1 MKFYSSIQK
10 TDMKNLEHFCEKTK
24 VTNYCRNIT
33 ALIKDFWRYILIM
46 SKLINIFNNNK
57 NSGKWEGT
65 IKLSFE
71 MEESVYLLELLIKRE
86 EKIVVYD
93 LNELNCI
100 FEAKFKK
107 AYTVA
112 QYQAMSKVLMILDGI
127 STSNIHLFSGCEYKN
142 GKIGF
147 EKGTYFK
154 LCSCLIESKRT
165 IREKGRTK
173 EKQKTIPLY
182 EKKLNVS
189 KIESPAAL
197 PQLTV
202 EQNKNNE
209 VIKHKNNVSINP
221 FTETK
226 EIPSQVSKQTSDI
239 GGISKEDFKRQ
250 IQAQKNK

>member
-1 MKFYSSIQK
+1 M
-10 TDMKNLEHFCEKTK
+10 L
-24 VTNYCRNIT
+24 
-33 ALIKDFWRYILIM
+33 
-46 SKLINIFNNNK
+46 KLKPFFNNSNK
-57 NSGKWEGT
+57 SGKWEGT

-71 MEESVYLLELLIKRE
+71 MEESVYLLELLIKKE

-93 LNELNCI
+93 LNELNCL

-112 QYQAMSKVLMILDGI
+112 QYQLMSKVLMILDGI

-165 IREKGRTK
+165 VREKGRIK
-173 EKQKTIPLY
+173 EKPKVLPTP
-182 EKKLNVS
+182 EKNVS
-189 KIESPAAL
+189 KTESPAVL
-197 PQLTV
+197 PQQT
-202 EQNKNNE
+202 EEFNKNYFPAE
-209 VIKHKNNVSINP
+209 MKNNIITNSIP
-221 FTETK
+221 EPTE
-226 EIPSQVSKQTSDI
+226 ISPQINRQSSDT

-250 IQAQKNK
+250 IQARKNK